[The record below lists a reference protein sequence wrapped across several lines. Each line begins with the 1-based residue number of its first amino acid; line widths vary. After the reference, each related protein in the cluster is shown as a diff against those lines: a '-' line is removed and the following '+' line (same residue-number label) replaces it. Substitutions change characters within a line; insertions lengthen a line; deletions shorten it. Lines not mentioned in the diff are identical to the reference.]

1 VRQFGGDARLVAV
14 FGQDY
19 VGHPQKLSVLLADAA
34 EKAQL
39 VALLEKKVA

>member
-1 VRQFGGDARLVAV
+1 VAV

-19 VGHPQKLSVLLADAA
+19 VGRPQKLSVLLTDVA

-39 VALLEKKVA
+39 VVQLEKKAV

>member
-1 VRQFGGDARLVAV
+1 VAV

-19 VGHPQKLSVLLADAA
+19 VGRPQKLSVLLSDAA

-39 VALLEKKVA
+39 IAQLEKKAV